1 MGRRADIKQ
10 SHRQEEGGGEGE
22 RGGEG
27 IEHGYFCSQGEK
39 NFVHHR
45 WLLVSVFGGESKS
58 SRCEWI
64 SDVEQD

>member
-10 SHRQEEGGGEGE
+10 SHRQERGGGG
-22 RGGEG
+22 RKGGARDQAWLL
-27 IEHGYFCSQGEK
+27 CSQGETD
-39 NFVHHR
+39 FVHHR